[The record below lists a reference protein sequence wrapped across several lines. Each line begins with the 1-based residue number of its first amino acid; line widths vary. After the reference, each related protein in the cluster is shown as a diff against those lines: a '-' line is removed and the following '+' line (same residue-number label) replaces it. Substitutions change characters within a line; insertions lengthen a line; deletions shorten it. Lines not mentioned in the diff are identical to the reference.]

1 MALDTYEDSLYGQIL
16 PAEWDEDSVSELL
29 LLVDGEEE
37 FVIEKNENSE
47 LLMDLIDRWVT
58 LKGVITEEEEEML
71 RIKVR
76 DYTVEDGPDYDDDDA
91 W

>member
-16 PAEWDEDSVSELL
+16 PAEWDEESVSELL

-58 LKGVITEEEEEML
+58 LEGVITEEENDLL
-71 RIKVR
+71 RIMVR
-76 DYTVEDGPDYDDDDA
+76 GYTVEDGPDYDDDDA